1 MATVSHSGKSATVS
15 INPHNQDLD
24 SVNRIVAHI
33 LNLAGCARC
42 GRVALLHVDFLGDP
56 PAALQRDNVISV
68 HTEGI

>member
-33 LNLAGCARC
+33 LNLAGCGRC
-42 GRVALLHVDFLGDP
+42 GRLALLRVEFLGDP
-56 PAALQRDNVISV
+56 PSALQRENVISV